1 VSKIIIGY
9 QEDERADDAL
19 ALGRVLAEIL
29 DARPVVVAVAT
40 WPAYLLTADER
51 DAALHQEFDE
61 VLEVARDRLR
71 DLNPDT
77 RVAEANSVAGE
88 LIAVAEDQKAAA
100 IVIGSSHHGTLGRV
114 ALGSVGS
121 SLVHGAPCAVAV
133 ARSGLAAEDDRHL
146 LRIGVAFDGSPEA
159 WGALEAAIGVTE
171 RTHGRLTVVTV
182 ADFPSYGLG
191 SAWSVFSAG
200 ELADAEHKNK
210 QRILDLALG
219 RVPAELP
226 VEGRLFTGPAGSLL
240 AETSGEL
247 DLLIMGSRSYGPI
260 GRTFLGGTATH
271 LIHSAQCSVM
281 VLPRGVSSDP
291 FELGN
296 RASRMT
302 EPA

>member
-9 QEDERADDAL
+9 QEDERGDDAL

-29 DARPVVVAVAT
+29 DAGPVVVAVAT
-40 WPAYLLTADER
+40 WPGYLMSADER
-51 DAALHQEFDE
+51 DVALHREFDG
-61 VLEVARDRLR
+61 VLEVAGDRLR

-77 RVAEANSVAGE
+77 RIAEATSVAGE
-88 LIAVAEDQKAAA
+88 LLAVAEDREAAA
-100 IVIGSSHHGTLGRV
+100 IVIGSSHHGALGRV

-121 SLVHGAPCAVAV
+121 SLIHGAPCAVLV

-146 LRIGVAFDGSPEA
+146 HHIGVAFDGSAEA
-159 WGALEAAIGVTE
+159 WGALEAGIGMAE
-171 RTHGRLTVVTV
+171 RTHGRLTVLTV

-191 SAWSVFSAG
+191 SAWAAFSAQD
-200 ELADAEHKNK
+200 LVDAEHKDK

-219 RVPAELP
+219 RVPSGVP

-240 AETSGEL
+240 AEASGEF
-247 DLLIMGSRSYGPI
+247 DLLIMGSRGYGPI

-271 LIHSAQCSVM
+271 VIHAAQCSVM

-296 RASRMT
+296 RASRLT